1 MGTDVGQVHDPNAG
15 KDGQGGEVTDR
26 RNLSDEH
33 KKVWTELQGM
43 VGMDVTS
50 MLSVPVWVMEPT
62 SVLQKMAEIMENSH
76 LLDSAANCE
85 DPMERM
91 AWIAAFCTAVYGS
104 SERTWKPFNP
114 ILGETLQI
122 DLPGG
127 GRYLSEQVSHH
138 PPIGVGHGETDLWEY
153 DITSTPKTKFL
164 GNSIEVYPLGRTRI
178 RLKTTG
184 EVFSLLP
191 PNSKAYNLIV
201 GSMWVD
207 TFGAFKLNNLT
218 TGARVE
224 LEYKQCGWFGAGRYE
239 VDGCAVDADGAKRL
253 RVYGKWNEFMSFEP
267 VDPAGEVLPDSEAT
281 DMWTCTEKPEGD
293 SYGFTKYVHDVV
305 NRWAGPGLLRSDSR
319 LRPDRAALEA
329 GDSARAQ
336 ESKHRLEERQRAEK
350 ARRVAEERPFPL
362 RWFEADP
369 GVEAV
374 EGEYGVDECPA
385 FKFRGK
391 FPGDEGA
398 GEENLCEVDTARW
411 TQQDAERLF
420 RPWQFVEAEEG
431 G

>member
-164 GNSIEVYPLGRTRI
+164 GNSLEVYPLGRTRI

-207 TFGAFKLNNLT
+207 TFGEFKLNNVT
-218 TGARVE
+218 TGAHLE

-239 VDGCAVDADGAKRL
+239 VDGFAMDADGTKKL

-267 VDPAGEVLPDSEAT
+267 VDAGGEVLPDSEAT
-281 DMWTCTEKPEGD
+281 DMWTCAEKPEGD
-293 SYGFTKYVHDVV
+293 GYGFTKYVHDVL
-305 NRWAGPGLLRSDSR
+305 NRWEGPGLLRSDSR

-336 ESKHRLEERQRAEK
+336 ECKHLLEEKQRAEK
-350 ARRVAEERPFPL
+350 TKRVAEEKPFAL
-362 RWFEADP
+362 RWFEEDT
-369 GVEAV
+369 GHEAM
-374 EGEYGVDECPA
+374 EGEYGADECPA
-385 FKFRGK
+385 FKFKGK

-398 GEENLCEVDTARW
+398 AGGNICEVDTSKW
-411 TQQDAERLF
+411 TQKDAEELF
-420 RPWQFVEAEEG
+420 RPWQFVTDES
-431 G
+431 

>member
-1 MGTDVGQVHDPNAG
+1 MGSDVGQVHDPNAG
-15 KDGQGGEVTDR
+15 KDGGSDGEFEDR
-26 RNLSDEH
+26 RKNLSDED

-43 VGMDVTS
+43 IGMDVTS
-50 MLSVPVWVMEPT
+50 MLSVPVWIMEPT
-62 SVLQKMAEIMENSH
+62 SVLQKMAEIMENAY

-91 AWIAAFCTAVYGS
+91 AWIAAFCTGVYGS

-122 DLPGG
+122 KLPGG

-164 GNSIEVYPLGRTRI
+164 GNSLEVYPLGRTRI

-207 TFGAFKLNNLT
+207 TFGKFRLNNIT
-218 TGARVE
+218 TGARVD
-224 LEYKQCGWFGAGRYE
+224 LEYKPCGWFGAGRYE
-239 VDGCAVDADGAKRL
+239 VDGFAAEADGTKKL

-267 VDPAGEVLPDSEAT
+267 VDAEGEVLPDSEAT
-281 DMWTCTEKPEGD
+281 DMWTCSEKPEGD
-293 SYGFTKYVHDVV
+293 GYGFTKYVHDVL
-305 NRWAGPGLLRSDSR
+305 NKWEGSGLLRSDSR
-319 LRPDRAALEA
+319 LRPDRTALEA
-329 GDSARAQ
+329 GDSSRAQ
-336 ESKHRLEERQRAEK
+336 ECKHHLEEKQRA
-350 ARRVAEERPFPL
+350 ARKEH
-362 RWFEADP
+362 
-369 GVEAV
+369 
-374 EGEYGVDECPA
+374 
-385 FKFRGK
+385 KK
-391 FPGDEGA
+391 SGA
-398 GEENLCEVDTARW
+398 K
-411 TQQDAERLF
+411 QQ
-420 RPWQFVEAEEG
+420 G
-431 G
+431 GNSIMF